1 MTHATII
8 VIALKTLTL
17 ALGGLIT
24 YFAFKAYRRTGSP
37 ALRSLAIGFGVV
49 TLGAFL
55 AGVADQA
62 LNVNRDAVLVI
73 ESGLTAIGFAAI
85 AYSLYAE

>member
-1 MTHATII
+1 MNVTAL

-17 ALGGLIT
+17 VLGGVIT

-49 TLGAFL
+49 TLGAIL
-55 AGVADQA
+55 AGLADQVFT
-62 LNVNRDAVLVI
+62 VNRDLVLVI
-73 ESGLTAIGFAAI
+73 ESALTVIGFAAI

>member
-1 MTHATII
+1 MNVTPLVI
-8 VIALKTLTL
+8 VLKTLTL
-17 ALGGLIT
+17 VLGGVIT

-49 TLGAFL
+49 TLGAIL
-55 AGVADQA
+55 AGLADQVFT
-62 LNVNRDAVLVI
+62 VNRDFVLVI
-73 ESGLTAIGFAAI
+73 ESALTVIGFAAI